1 MTNDADATLSD
12 TPPARSAADQLLLE
26 VLLSPHG
33 PAGPYPA
40 YRRLRQAAPVHVSAS
55 GVVVLSRYR
64 DCDTALRDR
73 ALGKADESLGFR
85 LSPVPPEL
93 SQRALHRFRRT
104 MLFRN
109 PPDHHRLRTLVA
121 DVFTTRHIRDL
132 RSSVVTAVEALLDSI
147 ADKRD
152 ADIITDLALPLPV
165 SVIGD
170 LLGLPEHGRAAA
182 APMVRDLM
190 APLEPAADAAAIER
204 AANAEDQLADYLGEI
219 IADKRR
225 RPGEDLLSR
234 LATARGRDTLDHD
247 ECVGTAILL
256 FAAGFE
262 TTTNLI
268 GNGTTALLEHP
279 DQAARLRSTPDLAA
293 NAVEELLRWDAPVQ
307 TNGRTALAAT
317 TIGDTVIEPGQVV
330 LMLLGSANRDP
341 DRYGNAEELDLAR
354 PNPTP
359 LSFGGGI
366 HYCLGAALARME
378 AAEALPR
385 LLARFPNL
393 AARGEP
399 TRRTG
404 LSFRGLTSLP
414 VHAS

>member
-1 MTNDADATLSD
+1 MTKRTEQASTTGDAGDH
-12 TPPARSAADQLLLE
+12 LLLE
-26 VLLSPHG
+26 VLLSQHG
-33 PAGPYPA
+33 PAGPYAA
-40 YRRLRQAAPVHVSAS
+40 YRRLREIAPIHVSAS
-55 GVVVLSRYR
+55 GVVVLSRFR

-85 LSPVPPEL
+85 LSSVPAEL
-93 SQRALHRFRRT
+93 AERAMHRFRRT

-121 DVFTTRHIRDL
+121 DVFTARHIREM
-132 RSSVVTAVEALLDSI
+132 RGAVVNTVEQLLDHI
-147 ADKRD
+147 ADKRE
-152 ADIITDLALPLPV
+152 ADLVTDLALPLPV

-170 LLGLPEHGRAAA
+170 LLGLPPDGRAAA
-182 APMVRDLM
+182 AALVRDLM
-190 APLEPAADAAAIER
+190 APLEPAADAAAVER
-204 AANAEDQLADYLGEI
+204 AAIAEDHLADYLGDI
-219 IADKRR
+219 LAGKRR
-225 RPGEDLLSR
+225 RPGDDLLSR

-247 ECVGTAILL
+247 ECIGTAILL

-268 GNGTTALLEHP
+268 GNGTAALLAHP
-279 DQAARLRSTPDLAA
+279 DQAAKLRAAPDLAA

-307 TNGRTALAAT
+307 TNGRTALTTT
-317 TIGDTVIEPGQVV
+317 TIGDTAIEPGQVV

-341 DRYGNAEELDLAR
+341 DRYANADQLDLGR
-354 PNPTP
+354 PSPSP

-378 AAEALPR
+378 GAEALSR
-385 LLARFPNL
+385 LLTRFPNL
-393 AARGEP
+393 TARDEP
-399 TRRTG
+399 TWRAG

-414 VHAS
+414 VHAA